1 MIKKR
6 NRKEVVYNVY
16 RITFDRVESWSF
28 VNEFARNIMI
38 FGIDNNSSRHS
49 ENCKKQFFDI
59 S

>member
-16 RITFDRVESWSF
+16 RITFDGVESESF

-38 FGIDNNSSRHS
+38 FGIDNNSSRYS
-49 ENCKKQFFDI
+49 ENCKEQFFDI